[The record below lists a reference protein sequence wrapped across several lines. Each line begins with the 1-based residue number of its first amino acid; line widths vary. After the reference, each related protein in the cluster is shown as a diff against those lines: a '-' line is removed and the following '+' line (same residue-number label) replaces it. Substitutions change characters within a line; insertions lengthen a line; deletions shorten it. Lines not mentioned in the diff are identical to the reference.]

1 MKFAQ
6 SMLAEIADRIRAA
19 HAAKTPLRIRG
30 GGSKDWYGGS
40 LNGEV
45 LDLSGHRGVV
55 SHEPGELVLTAK
67 SGTPLAEIEALLDQH
82 GQMLAFEPPH
92 FGATATLGGTLAC
105 SLAGPRRPYAGSVRD
120 AVLGMRLID
129 GRGQA
134 LTFGGQVM
142 KNVAGYDVSRLM
154 VGALGTLGVILEA
167 SLKVLPKP
175 SAELTLR
182 FEMDEAE
189 AIQMMNEWSGRPLPL
204 SASAWVGGALMLR
217 LSGAETAVRAAHEK
231 LGGEIHE
238 HGADFWRAAREQS
251 AAFFSASDLPLWRL
265 SVPAACPPLAL
276 PGRQALTWGG
286 AQRWLKSD
294 AAANVIRAVVAAAGG
309 HATLYRGGDKS
320 AGVFHPLPEVLMKYH
335 RRLKT
340 QFDPAGIL
348 NPGRL
353 YPEF

>member
-1 MKFAQ
+1 
-6 SMLAEIADRIRAA
+6 MLAELSDRIHAA
-19 HAAKTPLRIRG
+19 HAAKTPLRIRAG
-30 GGSKDWYGGS
+30 GTKDWYGGPLS
-40 LNGEV
+40 GEI
-45 LDLSGHRGVV
+45 LDLSGHRGII
-55 SHEPGELVLTAK
+55 SYEPGELVLTAK
-67 SGTPLAEIEALLDQH
+67 AGTPLAEIEALLDKH

-105 SLAGPRRPYAGSVRD
+105 AFAGPRRPYAGSVRD
-120 AVLGMRLID
+120 MVLGMRLID

-134 LTFGGQVM
+134 LMFGGQVM

-154 VGALGTLGVILEA
+154 VGALGTLGVILET

-182 FEMDEAE
+182 FEVDECE
-189 AIQMMNEWSGRPLPL
+189 AILKMNQWAGLPLPL

-238 HGADFWRAAREQS
+238 HGADFWQAAKEQS

-265 SVPAACPPLAL
+265 SVPAACPPFAL

-294 AAANVIRAVVAAAGG
+294 AAVNVVRSVVAVAGG
-309 HATLYRGGDKS
+309 HATLFRGGDKS
-320 AGVFHPLPEVLMKYH
+320 AGVFHPLPDALMKYH
-335 RRLKT
+335 RRLKA
-340 QFDPAGIL
+340 QFDPAGIF
-348 NPGRL
+348 NPGRF
-353 YPEF
+353 YPDF